1 MNNKVMDRTI
11 ENVNAL
17 PYGYKAIDETGN
29 FEPSDKGIYGFKYVG
44 DDSIGNV
51 AMHDRVRQALVRKET
66 GYLVLAIDRA
76 YKIVHYVRL

>member
-1 MNNKVMDRTI
+1 MNRVMDREI
-11 ENVNAL
+11 ENVPVL
-17 PYGYKAIDETGN
+17 PEGYQLIDETGN

-44 DDSIGNV
+44 EYSIGSV
-51 AMHDRVRQALVRKET
+51 AMHDRVRQALIDKET